1 MGNKTVGI
9 FTVSSTTAKTASRSL
24 NHCLSIPTL
33 CPCSR
38 VLAEAFLRLCHE
50 RLGKWSGCTFPCH
63 LSSCW
68 GIPAAQLTDKLL
80 QLNACL
86 LLTPA
91 SLQKTHPCL
100 FWFISQKNAREGNEG
115 GDSLNLHWRLNCKNS
130 EKASQQLNPIW
141 INITALRTST
151 SQPYAHT
158 SSQHWQTPTCVAKWF
173 RVLNSW
179 DLSLCS
185 FVRGVSSSDGLL
197 HLTTLVVQSDKQSVS
212 SRQKA
217 VTERREQSK
226 NITARA
232 ANNFNHFKLS
242 LVRIQ
247 HKKMRHQPKINF
259 CQLETAAIRALCC
272 SEAVRVSSFRK
283 YYVPYLLIVSSISQ
297 MLIKLQS
304 TGK

>member
-33 CPCSR
+33 CPCSG

-63 LSSCW
+63 SSSCW

-91 SLQKTHPCL
+91 SLQKSHPCL

-141 INITALRTST
+141 ISITALRTS

-158 SSQHWQTPTCVAKWF
+158 S
-173 RVLNSW
+173 
-179 DLSLCS
+179 LSALADTHLCGKMVQGTQ
-185 FVRGVSSSDGLL
+185 FVRSLIMFLCQGCFFFWW
-197 HLTTLVVQSDKQSVS
+197 LTT
-212 SRQKA
+212 
-217 VTERREQSK
+217 
-226 NITARA
+226 
-232 ANNFNHFKLS
+232 FNHACCTVRQTKRQLKTESSNREKGTEQEYNCKSSKL
-242 LVRIQ
+242 L
-247 HKKMRHQPKINF
+247 
-259 CQLETAAIRALCC
+259 
-272 SEAVRVSSFRK
+272 
-283 YYVPYLLIVSSISQ
+283 
-297 MLIKLQS
+297 
-304 TGK
+304 